1 MSQLNNEISQLNNE
15 IKNQFL
21 FEFGENIRKIRI
33 QKKLSQ
39 TELASRINNDAK
51 KISRIECGLYNFGV
65 ASILIL
71 AKALDV
77 EITQLF
83 DIKNI
88 EFLKNHI
95 WE

>member
-1 MSQLNNEISQLNNE
+1 MSQLNNK
-15 IKNQFL
+15 IKDQFL
-21 FEFGENIRKIRI
+21 IEFGENLRKIRI

-39 TELASRINNDAK
+39 NELASRINNDAK
-51 KISRIECGLYNFGV
+51 KISRIECGSYNFGV
-65 ASILIL
+65 SSILIL

-77 EITQLF
+77 EVIQLF

-88 EFLKNHI
+88 KFLKNHI